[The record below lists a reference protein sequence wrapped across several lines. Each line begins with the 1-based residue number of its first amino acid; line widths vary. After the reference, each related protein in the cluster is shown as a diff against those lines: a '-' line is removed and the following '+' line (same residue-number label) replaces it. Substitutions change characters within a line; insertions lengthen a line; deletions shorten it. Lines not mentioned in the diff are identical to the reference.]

1 LRLDSTALEKRGFLK
16 MSMQIFKKMRT
27 FELNAE
33 SAWYFSEKPCQGTKP
48 A

>member
-1 LRLDSTALEKRGFLK
+1 

-33 SAWYFSEKPCQGTKP
+33 SARYFSEKPCQGEKQKMFCFSGI
-48 A
+48 